1 MASQSEREAEHKVR
15 HTTDFVGR
23 YPWGALAIFGII
35 LVLVYSLLFSPTPL
49 SHLPGFPPLL
59 FVVNFGISTTFSTI
73 SMRGSSM

>member
-35 LVLVYSLLFSPTPL
+35 LVLVYSLLFFTPGSNTPKLGIDLQGGTL
-49 SHLPGFPPLL
+49 SLIH
-59 FVVNFGISTTFSTI
+59 I
-73 SMRGSSM
+73 